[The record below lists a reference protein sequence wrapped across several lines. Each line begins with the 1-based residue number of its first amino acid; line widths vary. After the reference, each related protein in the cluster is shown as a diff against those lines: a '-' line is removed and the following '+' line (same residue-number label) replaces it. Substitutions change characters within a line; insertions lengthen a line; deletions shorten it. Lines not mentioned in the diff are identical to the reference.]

1 MNSRPIRTPA
11 FLLALLFLL
20 GGILPS
26 APLQAADKP
35 QKTPSNPGI
44 LHPSDPLFSGPILR
58 FELETDRAGM
68 ESLRR
73 EPRQSVPA
81 TLRIGSNSWES
92 VGIRVKGAAGSTR
105 SIDDLPALTLNIDKF
120 KKGQKFHGLEK
131 IHLNNSV
138 QDPSRMSEI
147 VCADLYRRAG
157 IPATRAS
164 HALVTLNGRNLGLYV
179 LKEGFDK
186 TFLRRHFNDPSG
198 NLYDGGFLQDIDQ
211 ELKLDS
217 GKEPPDWKDLRSL
230 ANATQLRD
238 PVQRQKGLE
247 QWLEVDRFITYTA
260 LQVLTEDWDGYPANR
275 NNYRLYHEPASGRF
289 TFLPHG
295 MDQMFDHGG
304 MPLDRGFEGMVAQG
318 VFQIR
323 DWRQAYFDRI
333 SSLLTNIFTTETI
346 LPVFDAAVARRE
358 PALSLLRRGQAE
370 QIRSATRN
378 IRARIVHRV
387 DNARE
392 QMENRPQPVGIDAE
406 GRIRLARW
414 NPRQSED
421 GGLAERATG
430 PEAKPELR
438 LILRDGGQ
446 VSWRTRAT
454 LPPGRYRFEG
464 MGQARNVDSSHDG
477 TGSGLGLRI
486 SGSPRDNGLTGST
499 DWQPLAFEFALD
511 SEAQVELVAE
521 LRGRRGTGAFDPSA
535 FVLRQLR

>member
-1 MNSRPIRTPA
+1 MNSRPIRPPRFLLA
-11 FLLALLFLL
+11 FLLLL
-20 GGILPS
+20 GGILPPT
-26 APLQAADKP
+26 PLHAADKSSESAS
-35 QKTPSNPGI
+35 TPGKP
-44 LHPSDPLFSGPILR
+44 HPSDHLFSGPILR

-68 ESLRR
+68 DSLRR

-164 HALVTLNGRNLGLYV
+164 HALVSLNGRNLGLYV

-186 TFLRRHFNDPSG
+186 TFLRRHFKDPSG
-198 NLYDGGFLQDIDQ
+198 NLYDGGFLQEIDQ
-211 ELKLDS
+211 DLELDS
-217 GKEPPDWKDLRSL
+217 GKEPPDRNDLRAL
-230 ANATQLRD
+230 AQVCHLRD
-238 PVQRQKGLE
+238 AIQRRKGLE
-247 QWLEVDRFITYTA
+247 QWLDVDRFITYTA
-260 LQVLTEDWDGYPANR
+260 LQILTEDWDGYPANR

-304 MPLDRGFEGMVAQG
+304 MPLDRGFEGMVAQR
-318 VFQIR
+318 VFQVQ

-333 SSLLTNIFTTETI
+333 ASLLTNIFTTETI
-346 LPVFDAAVARRE
+346 LPAFDAAVARRE
-358 PALSLLRRGQAE
+358 PALSQLRRGQAE
-370 QIRSATRN
+370 HIRSATRN

-392 QMENRPQPVGIDAE
+392 QMANRPQPVAMDAD
-406 GRIRLARW
+406 GRIQLTGW
-414 NPRQSED
+414 NARQSD
-421 GGLAERATG
+421 GNSLAERVVN
-430 PEAKPELR
+430 PEGNPELR
-438 LILRDGGQ
+438 LALRGGGQ
-446 VSWRTRAT
+446 VSWRTRMT
-454 LPPGRYRFEG
+454 LPAGRYRFEG
-464 MGQARNVDSSHDG
+464 KGQVRNVDSAHDG

-486 SGSPRDNGLTGST
+486 SGLPRDNGLTGST
-499 DWQPLAFEFALD
+499 DWQSLTFDFSLD
-511 SEAQVELVAE
+511 SDTQVELVAE
-521 LRGRRGTGAFDPSA
+521 LRGRVGTGAFDPSA
-535 FVLRQLR
+535 FILRQLR